1 MTESAGNSRQS
12 AVGRSELPSAD
23 YSLPTERSPIIEVR
37 GLTRRFGD
45 QVAVDDVSF
54 TVYEGEVFAFLG
66 PNGSGKSTTI
76 RMLCGILTPSA
87 GEGRVLG
94 YDIATEGERIKRS
107 IGYMSQRFA
116 LYEDLSVRENL
127 EFYASV
133 YEVPSRDRRARIE
146 ELIEMAGLTGREHQ
160 LSGQLSGGWKQRLA
174 LGCAIAHRPRLLF
187 LDEPTAG
194 VDPVSRRKFW
204 TMIHGLASEGVTIF
218 VTTHYLDEAEHA
230 SRIAMIHNGV
240 LRALASPV
248 ELKRSS
254 LQGTLVNLV
263 SDAPF
268 EAVQLLED
276 RLGVRDVAL
285 HGTDV
290 HVLLDPAS
298 LTPEDVAR
306 LLLDAGIGVQ
316 SVRQIEPTL
325 EDVFISLIGSSPT
338 LARN

>member
-1 MTESAGNSRQS
+1 MSDHAQ
-12 AVGRSELPSAD
+12 
-23 YSLPTERSPIIEVR
+23 PIIEVR

-45 QVAVDDVSF
+45 HVAVDDVTFS
-54 TVYEGEVFAFLG
+54 VAEGEVFAFLG

-76 RMLCGILTPSA
+76 RMLCGILTPTS

-94 YDIATEGERIKRS
+94 YDIATEGERIKQS

-127 EFYASV
+127 EFYAGV
-133 YEVPSRDRRARIE
+133 YEVPARERRARIE
-146 ELIEMAGLTGREHQ
+146 ELIAMAGLTGREKQ

-204 TMIHGLASEGVTIF
+204 TMIHGLANEGVTIF

-230 SRIAMIHNGV
+230 NRIAMIHNGV
-240 LRALASPV
+240 LRALASPA
-248 ELKRSS
+248 ELKRNS
-254 LQGTLVNLV
+254 LRGTLVNVV
-263 SDAPF
+263 SNAPF
-268 EAVQLLED
+268 EAVQLLEGQ
-276 RLGVRDVAL
+276 LGIRDIAL

-290 HVLLDPAS
+290 HVLLDPDAQARARAEED
-298 LTPEDVAR
+298 LTRR
-306 LLLDAGIGVQ
+306 LREAGIRVE

-325 EDVFISLIGSSPT
+325 EDVFISLIGSSLT
-338 LARN
+338 LARS

>member
-1 MTESAGNSRQS
+1 MIDRLQG
-12 AVGRSELPSAD
+12 
-23 YSLPTERSPIIEVR
+23 SPIIEVR

-45 QVAVDDVSF
+45 HVAVDDLTF

-94 YDIATEGERIKRS
+94 YDIITEGERIKRS

-116 LYEDLSVRENL
+116 LYEDLTVRENL
-127 EFYASV
+127 EFYAGI
-133 YEVPSRDRRARIE
+133 YEVPSHERRGRIE
-146 ELIEMAGLTGREHQ
+146 ELIEMAGLTGRAHQ

-230 SRIAMIHNGV
+230 NRVAMIHNGV
-240 LRALASPV
+240 LRALASPA

-254 LQGTLVNLV
+254 LQGTLLNVV
-263 SDAPF
+263 CDAPF
-268 EAVQLLED
+268 EAVQLLEEQP
-276 RLGVRDVAL
+276 GIRDVAL

-290 HVLLDPAS
+290 HLLLDPSAIS
-298 LTPEDVAR
+298 QDDITR
-306 LLLDAGIGVQ
+306 LLRDAGITVH
-316 SVRQIEPTL
+316 SVRQVEPTL

-338 LARN
+338 LARA

>member
-1 MTESAGNSRQS
+1 MTNN
-12 AVGRSELPSAD
+12 PHD
-23 YSLPTERSPIIEVR
+23 PPIIDVQ

-45 QVAVDDVSF
+45 HVAVDNVTFS
-54 TVYEGEVFAFLG
+54 VYEGEVFAFLG

-87 GEGRVLG
+87 GRGRVLG
-94 YDIATEGERIKRS
+94 YDIADEGEQIKRS

-127 EFYASV
+127 DFYAGV
-133 YEVPSRDRRARIE
+133 YEVPPRERRARVE
-146 ELIEMAGLTGREHQ
+146 ELIAMAGLAGRDHQ
-160 LSGQLSGGWKQRLA
+160 LTGQLSGGWKQRLA

-204 TMIHGLASEGVTIF
+204 TMIHGLAGEGVTIF

-230 SRIAMIHNGV
+230 NRVAMIHNGV
-240 LRALASPV
+240 LRALAAPA
-248 ELKRSS
+248 ELKRSA
-254 LQGTLVNLV
+254 LQGTLLNLV
-263 SDAPF
+263 CDAPF
-268 EAVQLLED
+268 EAVQFLE
-276 RLGVRDVAL
+276 GQPGIRDVAL

-290 HVLLDPAS
+290 HLLVDPSELSPDALS
-298 LTPEDVAR
+298 GR
-306 LLLDAGIGVQ
+306 LQAAGIA
-316 SVRQIEPTL
+316 VRSIQQVEPTL